1 MRATGKTRRGAAA
14 FLGTAALAIL
24 TGACGDEDDF
34 ENQPRRPVPIEL
46 TGVIQPD
53 KVTVSPSKVSAGPI
67 LITISNQTDARHSVT
82 LEGEAVKERVGPV
95 PPLGTATILRTV
107 EPGSYEVTA
116 GSARAVRREIRPAR
130 LEVGRE
136 RRSSSGELLLP

>member
-1 MRATGKTRRGAAA
+1 MRATGKTRRGATA

-67 LITISNQTDARHSVT
+67 LITVSNQTDARHSVT

-116 GSARAVRREIRPAR
+116 GSERAVRREIRPAK